1 MTDFCRQGALGGA
14 GCKGPPGVL
23 RLTLLVLGAALFVGP
38 LAAQDA
44 QEQAAAAKRRNDC
57 RLAGQIVETGQP
69 HTKKEWAEALIEA
82 CPVEG
87 PPIFAPKWLT
97 VPEDTVAVAI
107 LLHQSARLLDARIYA
122 QLRRTVQDRSR
133 PSVVRVGAMLVL
145 ARYVDPHNAAWFNG
159 VAPPVGPITRVRV
172 PLGSALHPSVIAGS
186 SPLPVTLRD
195 EVLELL
201 DRVAAAQQVEPR
213 TVWYAAAA
221 LAKRMRL

>member
-1 MTDFCRQGALGGA
+1 MCANTPHTQRLGFGF
-14 GCKGPPGVL
+14 
-23 RLTLLVLGAALFVGP
+23 LLVLAVVASP
-38 LAAQDA
+38 LRA
-44 QEQAAAAKRRNDC
+44 QEGRERAAVVQRRNDC

-97 VPEDTVAVAI
+97 VPDDTVAVET

-159 VAPPVGPITRVRV
+159 VAPPEGPITRVLV
-172 PLGSALHPSVIAGS
+172 PLGSALHPSVIPGA
-186 SPLPVTLRD
+186 SPLPASLRD